1 MKEKNIFI
9 LSLIF
14 LFLFL
19 FIALNINNASLI
31 GLDEKI
37 SSWAVNNQND
47 FLRVTSIFISV
58 ILDPIYVI
66 IFVILLS
73 AFLFF
78 KSKRRQA
85 ILLSASS
92 LLAGVAIY
100 LLKHIFLRAR
110 PIGSIIQETGFSFPS
125 GHAMIAMTMF
135 GVFMYFSLGMK
146 SQSKKIFYMI
156 VCILAIIV
164 VGFSRIYLNV
174 HWFSDVI
181 ASYCFGLF
189 ILFLVLFGERAI
201 KKF

>member
-1 MKEKNIFI
+1 
-9 LSLIF
+9 
-14 LFLFL
+14 
-19 FIALNINNASLI
+19 
-31 GLDEKI
+31 
-37 SSWAVNNQND
+37 
-47 FLRVTSIFISV
+47 
-58 ILDPIYVI
+58 
-66 IFVILLS
+66 
-73 AFLFF
+73 
-78 KSKRRQA
+78 
-85 ILLSASS
+85 LSASS

-135 GVFMYFSLGMK
+135 GVFMYFSLRMK